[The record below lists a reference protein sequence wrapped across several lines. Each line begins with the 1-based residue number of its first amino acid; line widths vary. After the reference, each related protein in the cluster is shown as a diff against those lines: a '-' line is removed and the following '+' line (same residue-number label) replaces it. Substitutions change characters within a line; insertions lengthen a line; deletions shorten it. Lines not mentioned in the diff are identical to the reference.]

1 MSTINLLGLQRPP
14 KKMKDD
20 SPLSL
25 SSCKHR
31 NSEAR
36 KILFERFSFRSQ
48 FPLVDGEKHAVEFLD
63 SVRQKA
69 SEPQY
74 KKTASTNNIPAK
86 EIVQKTRHKNINS
99 LNNYSAISDKKIIN
113 LDNNLIWIKRSLL
126 KGLQQW
132 MKCQPQQFTL
142 YMFSQTMAAM
152 AVSFNKFREAPQ
164 SK

>member
-1 MSTINLLGLQRPP
+1 MIMSTINLLGLQRPP

-74 KKTASTNNIPAK
+74 KKTNNIPAK

-99 LNNYSAISDKKIIN
+99 LNNYSAISDKKN
-113 LDNNLIWIKRSLL
+113 NKSLPFDLDQTKPSQRTTTVDEMSASAVHPVYVFTNDGGHGGKF
-126 KGLQQW
+126 QQ
-132 MKCQPQQFTL
+132 
-142 YMFSQTMAAM
+142 
-152 AVSFNKFREAPQ
+152 VS
-164 SK
+164 